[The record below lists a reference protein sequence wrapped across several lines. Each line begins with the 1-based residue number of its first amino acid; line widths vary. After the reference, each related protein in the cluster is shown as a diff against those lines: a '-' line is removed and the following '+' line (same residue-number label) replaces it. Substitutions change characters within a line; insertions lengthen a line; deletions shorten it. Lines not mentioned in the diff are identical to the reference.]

1 MTIEDVKTEC
11 VAMYTLLSGYL
22 TEAAA
27 SDGYDYFE
35 TNATTI
41 TNNVLEQ
48 TRQILKEAVDAAI
61 ADVTQSAE
69 IWDLV
74 TLCNAAVQDTF
85 SLIDAKNQADKNPTA
100 TPSTGTIRWLIN
112 TTTKR

>member
-1 MTIEDVKTEC
+1 MGIQDVKTEC

-22 TEAAA
+22 NEAAA
-27 SDGYDYFE
+27 SDGYQYFE
-35 TNATTI
+35 DNATTI
-41 TNNVLEQ
+41 TNDVLEQ
-48 TRQILKEAVDAAI
+48 TRQILKEAVDAAA
-61 ADVTQSAE
+61 ADVDSSAE

-74 TLCNAAVQDTF
+74 TLCNAAVQDSF
-85 SLIDAKNQADKNPTA
+85 SLIDAKNQADKNPGA